1 MLTTETIS
9 PSLREDF
16 VALIAGQT
24 GIEIRA
30 QNYGSM
36 GDNILSRV
44 KALHLSSPQAY
55 YNLLSTTTPESEEEW
70 QKFVCLVT
78 NRESYFFRDKGQF
91 NLLRNTLLPELI
103 RRNQRIKTLRICSA
117 GCSTGQE
124 PYSIAILLREL
135 VPDLQNWNLII
146 LGIDINRES
155 LDHGKRACYNTWSF
169 RQVEEDIKDRYFK
182 NAAGYYQLNEEI
194 RPLVRFHQVNLTRD
208 PFPRLNS
215 ELRDMDLIICRNV
228 FIYFTDQAIAHVV
241 EKFFNTLKPNGYLL
255 TGHAE
260 LNNHHVK
267 AFQAKLFPESVVYQ
281 RRSGDFK
288 QLASHPSPTQS
299 FKPKAPALETPDL
312 AQETAKS
319 LFNQNFS
326 SVPVAPVRSTPTP
339 AASPSLPKTV
349 STASSTEKTTNK
361 PAEPDI
367 LQEVKQ
373 LFKNKSYQLA
383 QTKLEQILRR
393 SPNHYDGSYLM
404 AELQANLGNY
414 EKAKQWCQ
422 TAISLNAFA
431 ATPHYLI
438 AHIEEEQ
445 GRFEEAKKALKTV
458 MYLDPNSVAAYINLA
473 GLYQREGDFTRAK
486 KMQQSAFKILQRLP
500 HDSTIQELDNIT
512 VEALLSELQI

>member
-16 VALIAGQT
+16 VELIAGQT

-36 GDNILSRV
+36 GDNIISRV

-135 VPDLQNWNLII
+135 IPDLQNWNLII

-182 NAAGYYQLNEEI
+182 NAAGYYHLSEDI
-194 RPLVRFHQVNLTRD
+194 RTLVRFHQVNLTRD

-260 LNNHHVK
+260 LNNHHIK

-281 RRSGDFK
+281 RRSGDFQ
-288 QLASHPSPTQS
+288 QLANHPSPTQS
-299 FKPKAPALETPDL
+299 FRPKAPPLETPEP
-312 AQETAKS
+312 APKTPQP
-319 LFNQNFS
+319 LFTQNFT
-326 SVPVAPVRSTPTP
+326 SVPVAPIRSSPATPAKTTPTV
-339 AASPSLPKTV
+339 T
-349 STASSTEKTTNK
+349 STEKATNNN
-361 PAEPDI
+361 AEPDI

-422 TAISLNAFA
+422 TAINLNAFT

-458 MYLDPNSVAAYINLA
+458 MYLDPDSVAAYINLS
-473 GLYQREGDFTRAK
+473 GLYQREGDLTRAK

-500 HDSTIQELDNIT
+500 KDSTIKELDNIT

>member
-1 MLTTETIS
+1 MPTTETIS

-16 VALIAGQT
+16 VDLIAKQT

-36 GDNILSRV
+36 GDNIFSRL

-55 YNLLSTTTPESEEEW
+55 YNLLASTTPESEEEW

-91 NLLRNTLLPELI
+91 HLLRNSLLPELI

-135 VPDLQNWNLII
+135 IPDLQDWNLVI

-155 LDHGKRACYNTWSF
+155 LDHGKRAYYNTWSF
-169 RQVEEDIKDRYFK
+169 RQVEEDIKARYFK

-194 RPLVRFHQVNLTRD
+194 RTLVRFHQVNLTRD
-208 PFPRLNS
+208 AFPRLNS

-260 LNNHHVK
+260 LNNNHIK

-281 RRSGDFK
+281 RRSGDFS
-288 QLASHPSPTQS
+288 QLASHPSPSQS
-299 FKPKAPALETPDL
+299 FKPKAPPLDIPTTPK
-312 AQETAKS
+312 ETAKP
-319 LFNQNFS
+319 LFNQNFA
-326 SVPVAPVRSTPTP
+326 SVPVAPTRTVHSPLKPTAPTPTT
-339 AASPSLPKTV
+339 PKT
-349 STASSTEKTTNK
+349 TETT
-361 PAEPDI
+361 AEPDI

-373 LFKNKSYQLA
+373 LVKNKSYQLA

-393 SPNHYDGSYLM
+393 SPNHYDSSYLM

-422 TAISLNAFA
+422 TAINLNAFSS
-431 ATPHYLI
+431 TPHHLI

-445 GRFEEAKKALKTV
+445 GHIEEAKKALKTV
-458 MYLDPNSVAAYINLA
+458 IYLDPDAVAAYINL
-473 GLYQREGDFTRAK
+473 GSLYQREGDFNRAK
-486 KMQQSAFKILQRLP
+486 KMQQSALKILQRLP
-500 HDSTIQELDNIT
+500 KETTIKELDNIT
-512 VEALLSELQI
+512 VEALLSELQF